1 MGIRETLNEHPRA
14 SMTIVLGLVLL
25 LMGFLAWSL
34 RGGESEQ
41 EVSAV
46 ASAYYSTDDG
56 QSWFVDDRAKIPPFE
71 HQGKPAYRA
80 YVFKCGESG
89 KPFVAYLERFAE
101 PARTELANRNRGAP
115 SRGAGGG
122 AALNDAIEVKQPGA
136 GEWVKLTSAGGA
148 RAVAPRCADGARGV
162 PQPVLP

>member
-1 MGIRETLNEHPRA
+1 
-14 SMTIVLGLVLL
+14 
-25 LMGFLAWSL
+25 
-34 RGGESEQ
+34 
-41 EVSAV
+41 VSAV

-56 QSWFVDDRAKIPPFE
+56 QSWFVEDRAKIPPFE

-80 YVFKCGESG
+80 YVFKCGENG

-101 PARTELANRNRGAP
+101 PARTELANRNPGAP
-115 SRGAGGG
+115 SGGAGAGAGAG

-136 GEWVKLTSAGGA
+136 GEWVKLTSTRGA
-148 RAVAPRCADGARGV
+148 QAVAPRCAEAAGDV

>member
-46 ASAYYSTDDG
+46 ASTYYSTDDG
-56 QSWFVDDRAKIPPFE
+56 QSWFVEDRAKIPPFE
-71 HQGKPAYRA
+71 HQVKPAYRA
-80 YVFKCGESG
+80 YVFKCGANG
-89 KPFVAYLERFAE
+89 KPFVAYLERCAE
-101 PARTELANRNRGAP
+101 P
-115 SRGAGGG
+115 
-122 AALNDAIEVKQPGA
+122 
-136 GEWVKLTSAGGA
+136 
-148 RAVAPRCADGARGV
+148 
-162 PQPVLP
+162 